1 MPPHRPAGKDANL
14 HTSCNEAARLL
25 SVSVRSVA
33 SASAV
38 LDKADPAVVK
48 AVEQGRVTVSCA
60 SEISKL
66 NLDSEDTS
74 ELMTL
79 PKATF
84 RATSSA
90 SRRRPSGRRPSSA

>member
-14 HTSCNEAARLL
+14 HTSRNEAARLL

-48 AVEQGRVTVSCA
+48 AVEQGRVTQVRSL
-60 SEISKL
+60 SSISTARIRK
-66 NLDSEDTS
+66 S
-74 ELMTL
+74 
-79 PKATF
+79 
-84 RATSSA
+84 
-90 SRRRPSGRRPSSA
+90 